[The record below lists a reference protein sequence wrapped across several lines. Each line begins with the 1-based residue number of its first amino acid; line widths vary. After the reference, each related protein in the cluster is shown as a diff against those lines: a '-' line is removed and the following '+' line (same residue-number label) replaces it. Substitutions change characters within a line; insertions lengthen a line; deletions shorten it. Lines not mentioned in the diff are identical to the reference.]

1 MLRVDYCRSKGQA
14 KKQSRVGVMEGWS
27 ASGRERWSVD
37 GLDMT
42 KTMPKRD
49 AKLRTE
55 HPCDLTRPPISASP
69 ATNALRTTGSWAAV
83 TVLCMRLKHGTTNR

>member
-1 MLRVDYCRSKGQA
+1 
-14 KKQSRVGVMEGWS
+14 MEGWS

-55 HPCDLTRPPISASP
+55 HPCDQIRPPISASP

-83 TVLCMRLKHGTTNR
+83 TILCIRLKHGTTNSCIQVKSHTVDPSA